1 MMRIAYFTNRY
12 PHASHSAIRR
22 EIVALEKLGVQIDRV
37 SIRPAGDIVDPAD
50 RAEIEK
56 TFVVFDHLLQAV
68 LVGLYWAIR
77 HPVGTFRALR
87 AALTLAYKQHAF
99 VKNLLYFAEALA
111 LAYWLTARG
120 IAHVHGHFGTNPA
133 AVLMFCRLAG
143 GPGYS
148 FTVHGPDEFDSP
160 RALLLRDKIHHASF
174 VVAICEFTRS
184 QLFRW
189 AAVEDWNKIQIIHC
203 GVDDSFLGVT
213 PTPVPEAPKFVSIGR
228 LSEMKG
234 QLTLVR
240 AVAALVKQGFDLHL
254 TLIGDGPMRPYLETL
269 IAQEGIQANIELAG
283 WQPNLK
289 VRQALIDSRALV
301 LPSFAEGLP
310 GVIMESFAVAR
321 PAISTY
327 IAGIPEI
334 IHHNVSGWLVPAG
347 SVEALVEAMRSV
359 LTAPTQTLTQMGLAG
374 REWVLKQ
381 HNVAIEAEKFAEKFA
396 QALAEDEPK
405 RELSH
410 SSNPDRFQPNEVLAQ
425 SAK

>member
-1 MMRIAYFTNRY
+1 MRIAYFTNRY

-22 EIVALEKLGVQIDRV
+22 ELLAVEALGIQIDRFSV
-37 SIRPAGDIVDPAD
+37 RQAGNAIVDPAD
-50 RAEIEK
+50 KAELGK
-56 TFVVFDHLLQAV
+56 TFVLFDHLFQAFF
-68 LVGLYWAIR
+68 LALAWLARHPIASLKAIR
-77 HPVGTFRALR
+77 MGFVAGYRSGTL
-87 AALTLAYKQHAF
+87 
-99 VKNLLYFAEALA
+99 VKHIFYIAEALA
-111 LAYWLTARG
+111 LANIFTARK
-120 IAHVHGHFGTNPA
+120 IEHVHVHFGTNPA
-133 AVLMFCRLAG
+133 SVAMLWRIAG

-160 RALLLRDKIHHASF
+160 RSWQLRDKIHHASF

-254 TLIGDGPMRPYLETL
+254 TLIGDGPMRPYLESL
-269 IAQEGIQANIELAG
+269 IAQDGIQANIELAG

-347 SVEALVEAMRSV
+347 SVEDLVEAMRSV
-359 LTAPTQTLTQMGLAG
+359 LTAPSQKLSQMGAAG

-381 HNVAIEAEKFAEKFA
+381 HNVAIEAEKFARRFA
-396 QALAEDEPK
+396 QAIAEYKSMDGLQPSGDFARYGQNQQQSEPI
-405 RELSH
+405 
-410 SSNPDRFQPNEVLAQ
+410 
-425 SAK
+425 